1 MKIFS
6 WRHLRDADIVLI
18 DLNGEKSDRVK
29 VHISE
34 HDLIQYALPNI
45 KNKDII
51 FYGTHLKT
59 DRISSNRNIR
69 YLKTGQ
75 EIEV

>member
-59 DRISSNRNIR
+59 DRISSNRNTLNPVR
-69 YLKTGQ
+69 K
-75 EIEV
+75 